1 MSVGELIRVDI
12 VSVFILVN
20 DITGTFTCKAHS
32 VFHLGNDLV
41 AAGGWDAKAEII
53 QASNLTHSFIFE
65 IAGTVNSGHCVYR
78 IWSDPDE
85 PEADCNDNA
94 NGSHTHQKWI
104 DGCDRYIGTTVD
116 PEHEQGEY
124 VQATSYECVRDGTFD
139 GEPVFETFDSFEP
152 VCGGDIE
159 GEYTC
164 EVLLTTAYDEDGR
177 EIRSSNYTRT
187 IRAYDSNSFEER
199 SGGGSPEKPDVEEYV
214 DEAYQNVAL
223 SDVRINWTTTTTPTT
238 ITTRKYDCPFNDD
251 IR

>member
-1 MSVGELIRVDI
+1 MGCEGRDHPGVEPDALVHLPDRT
-12 VSVFILVN
+12 VS
-20 DITGTFTCKAHS
+20 
-32 VFHLGNDLV
+32 
-41 AAGGWDAKAEII
+41 
-53 QASNLTHSFIFE
+53 
-65 IAGTVNSGHCVYR
+65 SGHCVYR

-139 GEPVFETFDSFEP
+139 GEPVFETFDSFGP

-164 EVLLTTAYDEDGR
+164 QALLTTAYDEDGR
-177 EIRSSNYTRT
+177 EIRSSDYTRT
-187 IRAYDSNSFEER
+187 IRAYDSNSFEEGIAGV
-199 SGGGSPEKPDVEEYV
+199 SSDTPDVEEFL
-214 DEAYQNVAL
+214 DAAYENVAL
-223 SDVRINWTTTTTPTT
+223 SDVRINWTTTTTT
-238 ITTRKYDCPFNDD
+238 ITTRK
-251 IR
+251 